1 MHSNFQGRLFRTIT
15 IIITIF
21 WGILSVLFLAFA
33 CRSLYKDSVS
43 NMENIAVRTGSEIEN
58 LLENMDSV
66 AIAVST
72 DTDVISVFT
81 TASSSR
87 ITNNTVSDKIMPRL
101 LTAMIPNSVSR
112 FRITLYNAR
121 GNFISSGLSYDQSA
135 VNAIL
140 TDEDYGIWYQALP
153 VHDTAGALICPET
166 DIWSQEGERT
176 ISLYRNIY
184 HASYINVPT
193 GVIQIQ
199 CPVKYF
205 RDLMQDE
212 SHLYEY
218 ALYDSDG
225 GMICCSAGF
234 DPAASFCLRTKQP
247 LQNGFTLAL
256 SRPLASVLRL
266 LAPLS
271 FYIIVFYITALLC
284 CLQIIRLTTR
294 RITKPLV
301 DLTEKVHAITLAQPQ
316 LHMDLQAYPDEFA
329 QLTDAFTQM
338 MDRLQLA
345 MEESIKSRTYEM
357 QANMIALQ
365 SQMNPHFLYNILTVI
380 KVQAME
386 GNTAQVST
394 TCNYLA
400 GMLRYIAAYSQESA
414 TAAQEFHHAELY
426 LKLMKT
432 RYEDLFTY
440 TIRISEE
447 FDAEHF
453 TIPKLSIQPMLENCF
468 QHGFKQVL
476 PVWNIDLKAYVEED
490 RHVISIC
497 DNGSGFSQEAAAAL
511 QERVDEFLSH
521 PSDSIPN
528 LTLGGMGLIN
538 TLVRMKM
545 LFHDR
550 FSYEITPAGER
561 GTVIWFCIRNE

>member
-1 MHSNFQGRLFRTIT
+1 MQQSFQGRLFRTIT

-21 WGILSVLFLAFA
+21 WMILSVIFLAFA
-33 CRSLYKDSVS
+33 CRSLYKESLS
-43 NMENIAVRTGSEIEN
+43 NMENIAVRTGSEIES

-72 DTDVISVFT
+72 DTDVIFVFT

-101 LTAMIPNSVSR
+101 LTAMLPNSVSK
-112 FRITLYNAR
+112 FRISLYNAR
-121 GNFISSGLSYDQSA
+121 GNFISSGLSYDQSTVSEKLA
-135 VNAIL
+135 E
-140 TDEDYGIWYQALP
+140 EDYGIWYQSLSI
-153 VHDTAGALICPET
+153 HNTTGAFVSLEE
-166 DIWSQEGERT
+166 DIWSKTSEKT
-176 ISLYRNIY
+176 VSLYRNIY
-184 HASYINVPT
+184 HSSYINVPT

-205 RDLMQDE
+205 ADLMQDE
-212 SHLYEY
+212 EQLYDY
-218 ALYDSDG
+218 ALFDSKG
-225 GMICCSAGF
+225 VPIYSSVGF
-234 DPAASFCLRTKQP
+234 DPAGTFCLRTTHT
-247 LQNGFTLAL
+247 LQDGFTLTL

-266 LAPLS
+266 LAPLC
-271 FYIIVFYITALLC
+271 FYILVFYIAALLF
-284 CLQIIRLTTR
+284 CLQVIRLTTS
-294 RITKPLV
+294 RITRPLV
-301 DLTEKVHAITLAQPQ
+301 ELTEKVHDVTLAQPQ
-316 LHMDLQAYPDEFA
+316 LQIDLQSYPDEFT

-345 MEESIKSRTYEM
+345 VEESVRSRTYEM

-386 GNTAQVST
+386 GNTTQVST

-400 GMLRYIAAYSQESA
+400 GMLRYIASYCEDAVTAEQEI
-414 TAAQEFHHAELY
+414 HHADLY

-440 TIRISEE
+440 TIQVSDD
-447 FDAEHF
+447 FDAAHF
-453 TIPKLSIQPMLENCF
+453 TIPKLSLQPMLENCF

-476 PVWNIDLKAYVEED
+476 PVWNIDLCCCVEEG
-490 RHVISIC
+490 RHVITIR
-497 DNGSGFSQEAAAAL
+497 DNGSGFSREAVAAL
-511 QERVDEFLSH
+511 QEKVEEFLSH
-521 PSDSIPN
+521 PSDSIAN

-545 LFHDR
+545 IFHDR
-550 FSYEITPAGER
+550 FDYRITPAKER
-561 GTVIWFCIRNE
+561 GTVISFFILP

>member
-1 MHSNFQGRLFRTIT
+1 MQHSFQGRLFRTIT
-15 IIITIF
+15 IIITVF
-21 WGILSVLFLAFA
+21 WVILSVIFLAYA
-33 CRSLYKDSVS
+33 CRSLYRESLS
-43 NMENIAVRTGSEIEN
+43 NMENIAVRTGSEIES

-81 TASSSR
+81 TANSSR
-87 ITNNTVSDKIMPRL
+87 ITNNNVSDQIMPRL
-101 LTAMIPNSVSR
+101 LTAMIPNSASR
-112 FRITLYNAR
+112 FRISLYNAR
-121 GNFISSGLSYDQSA
+121 GNFISSGLSYDQSTVSEKLA
-135 VNAIL
+135 
-140 TDEDYGIWYQALP
+140 DENYGTWYQSLP
-153 VHDTAGALICPET
+153 IHNTAGACIRLEEDAWRKASGKT
-166 DIWSQEGERT
+166 V
-176 ISLYRNIY
+176 SLYRNIY
-184 HASYINVPT
+184 HSSYINVPT

-205 RDLMQDE
+205 QDLLQDDGC
-212 SHLYEY
+212 
-218 ALYDSDG
+218 LYDYGLYDTEG
-225 GMICCSAGF
+225 DQICTSAGY
-234 DPAASFCLRTKQP
+234 DPAASFCIRTTHT
-247 LQNGFTLAL
+247 LQDGFTLTL
-256 SRPLASVLRL
+256 SRPLSSVLRL
-266 LAPLS
+266 LLPLS
-271 FYIIVFYITALLC
+271 FYILVIYVATLLF
-284 CLQIIRLTTR
+284 CLQIIRLTTE
-294 RITKPLV
+294 RITRPLV
-301 DLTEKVHAITLAQPQ
+301 DLTEKVHDVTLLQPQ
-316 LHMDLQAYPDEFA
+316 LQIDLQSYPDEFT

-345 MEESIKSRTYEM
+345 VEESIKSRTYEM

-400 GMLRYIAAYSQESA
+400 GMLRYIASYSEEAVTAEQEI
-414 TAAQEFHHAELY
+414 HHADLY

-432 RYEDLFTY
+432 RYEELFTY
-440 TIRISEE
+440 SIRVSDD
-447 FDAEHF
+447 FDAAHF
-453 TIPKLSIQPMLENCF
+453 TIPKLSLQPMLENCF

-476 PVWNIDLKAYVEED
+476 PVWNIDLCCYVEEG

-497 DNGSGFSQEAAAAL
+497 DNGSGFSKEAVAAL
-511 QERVDEFLSH
+511 QEKVEEFLSH

-550 FSYEITPAGER
+550 FDYQITPAKER
-561 GTVIWFCIRNE
+561 GTIIQFSILP

>member
-1 MHSNFQGRLFRTIT
+1 MKHSFQGRLFRTIT
-15 IIITIF
+15 IIITVF
-21 WGILSVLFLAFA
+21 WVILSVIFLAYA
-33 CRSLYKDSVS
+33 CRSLYRDSVS
-43 NMENIAVRTGSEIEN
+43 NMENIAVRTGSEIES
-58 LLENMDSV
+58 LLDNMDSV

-112 FRITLYNAR
+112 FRISLYNAR
-121 GNFISSGLSYDQSA
+121 GNFISSGLSYDQSMVSA
-135 VNAIL
+135 KL
-140 TDEDYGIWYQALP
+140 TDENYAAWYQTLP
-153 VHDTAGALICPET
+153 IHETAGSCVSLEEDA
-166 DIWSQEGERT
+166 WSSDFGKT
-176 ISLYRNIY
+176 VSLYRNIY

-193 GVIQIQ
+193 GVIEIQ

-205 RDLMQDE
+205 RDLLQDE
-212 SHLYEY
+212 ERLYDY
-218 ALYDSDG
+218 ALLDG
-225 GMICCSAGF
+225 DGVIICSSADY
-234 DPAASFCLRTKQP
+234 DPAASFCLRTERT
-247 LQNGFTLAL
+247 LQNGFTLVL
-256 SRPLASVLRL
+256 SRPLTSVLRL
-266 LAPLS
+266 LVPLS
-271 FYIIVFYITALLC
+271 FYILVFYVAALLF
-284 CLQIIRLTTR
+284 CLQIIRLTTG

-301 DLTEKVHAITLAQPQ
+301 DLTEKVHDVTLAQPQ
-316 LHMDLQAYPDEFA
+316 LQIDLQAYPDEFA

-338 MDRLQLA
+338 MDRVQLA
-345 MEESIKSRTYEM
+345 VEESIRSRTYEM

-400 GMLRYIAAYSQESA
+400 GMLRYIASYSEEA
-414 TAAQEFHHAELY
+414 VPAAREIHHADLY

-440 TIRISEE
+440 TVSVSDD

-453 TIPKLSIQPMLENCF
+453 TIPKLSLQPLLENCF

-476 PVWNIDLKAYVEED
+476 PVWHIDLCAYVEEG
-490 RHVISIC
+490 RHVLSIR
-497 DNGSGFSQEAAAAL
+497 DNGSGFSKEAVAAL
-511 QERVDEFLSH
+511 QEKVEEFLSH

-545 LFHDR
+545 LFHER
-550 FSYEITPAGER
+550 FDYEITSDEKR
-561 GTVIWFCIRNE
+561 GTIISFYIQ